1 MDVSVRIRE
10 VLARALQGLGMEVS
24 AADIPLEFPAD
35 IAHGDYATGVALS
48 KAKQMGMSPRALAEK
63 LVEAM
68 GEIEGVE
75 KISIAGPGFIN
86 FTLTPQAIATVTSA
100 ARTSQWGA
108 ESALNGRT
116 IMVEYTQPNP
126 FKPFHIGHLMS
137 NAIGES
143 VSRLLENAGAKVI
156 RANYQGD
163 VGPHVAKCLWGV
175 RKLGADVHD
184 ADELGRAYVYGSSHY
199 EEDSAAKAEIDA
211 LNKTIYAH
219 SDPVIDKLYEAG
231 RTASL
236 QHFEVLYKI
245 LGTEFDHYFFESET
259 APKGEAIVRA
269 HPEVFVESD
278 GALVFKGEEHGL
290 HTRVFITSHGT
301 PTYETKEIGLET
313 LKEELYPQA
322 DTFVVDT
329 AVEQKEYFAVVK
341 TALGLIAPEIAKKL
355 VHITH
360 GMMRFASGKMSS
372 RKGNVITGESLLT
385 SLIEVASERAKDS
398 RAENPQALAQA
409 VAVAGIKFQILRGAA
424 GKDIVYDEDRA
435 LSLEGD
441 SGPYLQYA
449 YARTQAIAEKAK
461 ATGITPLADTAAI
474 PNDVARLLV
483 RFPTIAERSAREY
496 APHHVTQYLIEL
508 AGAFNSWYAQEHIL
522 DGTPAAAHKV
532 ALTAAVG
539 NTLKHGLWLL
549 GIPAPEQM

>member
-1 MDVSVRIRE
+1 MTVDQIRNALAEGLDKSGVHIVPSDV
-10 VLARALQGLGMEVS
+10 
-24 AADIPLEFPAD
+24 PLEFPAD
-35 IAHGDYATGVALS
+35 IAHGDYATGVALA
-48 KAKQMGMSPRALAEK
+48 KAREAGMSPRALAEK

-68 GEIEGVE
+68 GGIEGVE

-86 FTLTPQAIATVTSA
+86 FTLTPQAVA
-100 ARTSQWGA
+100 AVVVGADQAQWGA
-108 ESALNGRT
+108 GSAIHGRT

-143 VSRLLENAGAKVI
+143 VSRLLENAGATVI

-175 RKLGADVHD
+175 QKLGADIHD
-184 ADELGRAYVYGSSHY
+184 ADELGRAYAYGASHY
-199 EEDSAAKAEIDA
+199 EDDPAAKAEIDA
-211 LNKTIYAH
+211 LNKIVYAH
-219 SDPVIDKLYEAG
+219 SDPVVDSLYQAG
-231 RTASL
+231 RAASL
-236 QHFEVLYKI
+236 HHFEVLYKI

-259 APKGEAIVRA
+259 APRGEAIVRA

-322 DTFVVDT
+322 DTFIVTT

-341 TALGLIAPEIAKKL
+341 AALALIAPEIARKL
-355 VHITH
+355 THISH

-461 ATGITPLADTAAI
+461 ATGVTPLADTAAI

-483 RFPTIAERSAREY
+483 RFPAIAERSAREY

-532 ALTAAVG
+532 ALAQAVG
-539 NTLKHGLWLL
+539 TTLKRGLWLL
-549 GIPAPEQM
+549 GIPAPEKM